1 MSQETGVGE
10 FPGAEYLESTF
21 LGNTV
26 LTWGI
31 ALGTAAAVFVV
42 AYLARA
48 AIVGYANRLA
58 RKERRGV
65 ADVLVRLARRLSVTL
80 VVAVAIVAGSSALA
94 LSARVEKV
102 LQVIVIAA
110 VAWQALRWGHVLV
123 QLGLEAFLR
132 SRQTD
137 EGEPDP
143 ALKASMGIVR
153 FLAFVVLYAVVF
165 LMAADNMGIDVTAM
179 VAGLGIG
186 GIAIALAVQNILG
199 DLFSSL
205 SIVLDKPFVV
215 GDFVIVGEQMGT
227 VERIGIKTTR
237 VRSLSGEQLV
247 FTNSDLLSSRIRNFK
262 RMNERRIAFSVGVIY
277 QTTAKQMEKIP
288 GILQEA
294 VEAQET
300 ARFDRSHFKS
310 FGAFSLDFETVYHV
324 LSSEY
329 KVYMDT
335 QQAINMHVFRRF
347 ADEGIEFAYPTQ
359 TLFVEKP
366 GS

>member
-1 MSQETGVGE
+1 MSQETGVGDL
-10 FPGAEYLESTF
+10 PGAEYLDTMF

-31 ALGTAAAVFVV
+31 ALGTAAGVFVV
-42 AYLARA
+42 AYVARA

-58 RKERRGV
+58 KKERRGV
-65 ADVLVRLARRLSVTL
+65 ADVVIRLARRLSLTL
-80 VVAVAIVAGSSALA
+80 VVAVAIVAGSAALA
-94 LSARVEKV
+94 LNARVERA
-102 LQVIVIAA
+102 LQVVVIAA

-132 SRQTD
+132 TRRGD
-137 EGEPDP
+137 DGEVDP
-143 ALKASMGIVR
+143 ALKASMGVVR
-153 FLAFVVLYAVVF
+153 FLAFVALYAVVF
-165 LMAADNMGIDVTAM
+165 LMAADNMGVDVTAL

-215 GDFVIVGEQMGT
+215 GDFIIVGEQMGT

-262 RMNERRIAFSVGVIY
+262 RMNERRIVFAVGVIY
-277 QTTAKQMEKIP
+277 QTTADQMEKIP
-288 GILQEA
+288 GILKEA
-294 VEAQET
+294 VEGQSN
-300 ARFDRSHFKS
+300 ARFDRSHFKA

-324 LSSEY
+324 LSSDY
-329 KVYMDT
+329 RVYMDT
-335 QQAINMHVFRRF
+335 QQAINMAIFRRF

-366 GS
+366 AS